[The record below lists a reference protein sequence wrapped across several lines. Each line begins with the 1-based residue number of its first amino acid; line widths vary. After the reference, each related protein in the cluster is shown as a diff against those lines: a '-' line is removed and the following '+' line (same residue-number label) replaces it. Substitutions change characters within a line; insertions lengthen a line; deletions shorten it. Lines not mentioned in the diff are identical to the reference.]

1 MSGKNESFDVRGV
14 KFWYS
19 DNVVIAG
26 FNQTAFYGGPIREG
40 LLVKIWYWN
49 GQILLL
55 QIKTGE

>member
-1 MSGKNESFDVRGV
+1 V